1 MPLGLRAD
9 ALRGSGEHREA
20 LASWLAVRWP
30 LLAGVALLGV
40 LVDLLLGGPLTTVV
54 DVRVH
59 AWMAALPHTGPDLV
73 AAHVLDHTGQRWL
86 VTPVVVAA
94 ALWACRRRGS
104 WSSLWLVLG
113 TIFAMNVV
121 IAVAKFTL
129 ARGLAVSG
137 DPSLFVPGGQAFP
150 SGHGAN
156 AASAAA
162 LVVLLVAR
170 ARSTR
175 IRRSTALVA
184 VLVPS
189 TVMTVVS
196 LYLGFHWFS
205 DLLAGALLG
214 VLVVRAG
221 VAVEGWLGPRM
232 RRRRRIGV
240 PPLHLVAP
248 LASGRPGDQPG
259 DQPADLPADLPAGQP
274 ARLASARAADP
285 ARDRAPDAQL
295 RRRPGAAAA

>member
-1 MPLGLRAD
+1 MRT
-9 ALRGSGEHREA
+9 GSGTGSGTGGRREA
-20 LASWLAVRWP
+20 AATWLAARWP
-30 LLAGVALLGV
+30 LLAGAALLWIV
-40 LVDLLLGGPLTTVV
+40 LDLLLGGPLTTVV
-54 DVRVH
+54 DVRLH
-59 AWMAALPHTGPDLV
+59 ARMAALPHTGPDLL

-113 TIFAMNVV
+113 TVFAMNVV
-121 IAVAKFTL
+121 IAVAKFSL

-170 ARSTR
+170 ARGTR
-175 IRRSTALVA
+175 LRRSTALLG

-189 TVMTVVS
+189 TVMAVVS
-196 LYLGFHWFS
+196 LYLGFHWAS
-205 DLLAGALLG
+205 DLAAGVLLG

-221 VAVEGWLGPRM
+221 VAVESRLRS
-232 RRRRRIGV
+232 RRSDPRRID
-240 PPLHLVAP
+240 
-248 LASGRPGDQPG
+248 R
-259 DQPADLPADLPAGQP
+259 DLPAAEP
-274 ARLASARAADP
+274 ARLASARAADT
-285 ARDRAPDAQL
+285 ARDRTPDAQL